1 MAKTATAKR
10 PGLHSVPRRE
20 VILSSAARLFGER
33 GFRAVS
39 IDEIGA
45 ASGITGPGI
54 YRHFSNKEAV
64 LVTLLDDVSARLLG
78 GARQIL
84 KREGRT
90 RAALEQMVRFHAEF
104 AYDERALVAIYVR
117 EEMHLC
123 DEDRQRLR
131 RRQRTYVDDWVKVL
145 AAILPGLAPERARAR
160 VYAGFGLLH
169 ANVDAFVRVDRAC
182 LVDLL
187 SSMALAALLVA

>member
-1 MAKTATAKR
+1 MAKAATAKR

-20 VILSSAARLFGER
+20 VILRSAARLFGER
-33 GFRAVS
+33 GYRAVS

-64 LVTLLDDVSARLLG
+64 LGTLLDEVGSRLLG

-123 DEDRQRLR
+123 DGDRQRLR
-131 RRQRTYVDDWVKVL
+131 RRQRVYVDDWVKVL
-145 AAILPGLAPERARAR
+145 TSIRPDLASERARAR

-187 SSMALAALLVA
+187 SSMALAALLIA